1 MRQDRPT
8 LDAKTPI
15 RHPNQFQ
22 RDDAVIVPYK
32 TDVLLRRPPR
42 VNHILIAANVLI
54 FIITDVL
61 GGMRGSLAEYHLKE
75 RFMLSLASPEL
86 LDFFSYQ
93 FLHGDIW
100 HLAGNMVFLWVF
112 GNAVN
117 SKMGHLP
124 YLFFY
129 LACGVFAAVGFAVA
143 SSHPS
148 NLIGA
153 SGAIAGVTMAY
164 LVLFPRSEISVFYW
178 LFIIIGVWR
187 IRAILLILLK
197 VVLWDNILA
206 PSLGGGSIDSVAYS
220 AHIAGYL
227 FGFVVCIVLLL
238 ARALPRDQYDI
249 LSLIKRHHQRQ
260 QFRAVMADPNARAQA
275 AYGRVARPVSAVT
288 ARPVRPSREP
298 LQEDADDTVGRL
310 RAEIADFM
318 ADHAYNE
325 AADRYEALV
334 VEDPNQCLP
343 RKQMLMVSNQL
354 MTLQRYPQAAAAYEK
369 YLKAYPTDG
378 DAIQVRLVLGIIY
391 ARYLQQKEQAQ
402 THLRACLP
410 RLTDPE
416 QIRQARH
423 YLGDDEGTPD
433 TTPWTVPE

>member
-1 MRQDRPT
+1 M
-8 LDAKTPI
+8 I
-15 RHPNQFQ
+15 
-22 RDDAVIVPYK
+22 I
-32 TDVLLRRPPR
+32 
-42 VNHILIAANVLI
+42 ANVLV
-54 FIITDVL
+54 FIVTDVF
-61 GGMRGSLAEYHLKE
+61 GGLRGSLAGYHLKE
-75 RFMLSLASPEL
+75 RFMLSLALPEI
-86 LDFFSYQ
+86 LDFFTYQ

-143 SSHPS
+143 SALPS

-164 LVLFPRSEISVFYW
+164 LVLFPRSEVSVFYW

-187 IRAILLILLK
+187 IRAMLLILLK

-206 PSLGGGSIDSVAYS
+206 PSLGGGTIDSVAYS

-227 FGFVVCIVLLL
+227 FGFIVCIVLLL
-238 ARALPRDQYDI
+238 VRALPRDQYDI
-249 LSLIKRHHQRQ
+249 LALIKRHHQRQ
-260 QFRAVMADPNARAQA
+260 QFRAAMADPTARAQA
-275 AYGRVARPVSAVT
+275 TYGRVARPISAVT
-288 ARPVRPSREP
+288 ARPVEP
-298 LQEDADDTVGRL
+298 WPNEAPDAVSRL
-310 RAEIADFM
+310 RAEIADLV
-318 ADHAYNE
+318 ADHAYSE
-325 AADRYEALV
+325 AAERYEALV

-378 DAIQVRLVLGIIY
+378 DVVQVRLVLGILY
-391 ARYLQQKEQAQ
+391 ARYLQQTEQAR
-402 THLRACLP
+402 THLLACLP

-423 YLGDDEGTPD
+423 YLGDDEGEPGSTA
-433 TTPWTVPE
+433 WTVPE